1 MKIIWYTID
10 QLGIKCSY
18 YKRKSKTEKE
28 QPPKMTYQDV
38 FRAYEELLLK
48 QYQDAIIL
56 NFIYTYA
63 IDPYVI
69 NTLTYEEIF
78 EEGILKFWDYKSY
91 TILTKV
97 ISRDLIN
104 DLNFF

>member
-10 QLGIKCSY
+10 PLGIKCSY

-38 FRAYEELLLK
+38 FRAYEELLLLK

-69 NTLTYEEIF
+69 NTLSYEEIF
-78 EEGILKFWDYKSY
+78 EEGILKFWDFKSS
-91 TILTKV
+91 TILTK
-97 ISRDLIN
+97 SNKQRSYQRS
-104 DLNFF
+104 